1 MDDLVKTAM
10 RMPTVTIQMSTDQA
24 EWFTVHIYL
33 ILTAAQPGRSHRG
46 LFHFLLLNYKNK
58 IKQFKPS

>member
-10 RMPTVTIQMSTDQA
+10 RIPIVTIQMSTDQA

-33 ILTAAQPGRSHRG
+33 IFTATQPGRSHCG

-58 IKQFKPS
+58 IKQFKEN